1 MARDEVIYNFLFG
14 ANSDYLDSHVTV
26 KSYVWLGVS
35 VLAIN
40 FGAWI
45 VVIKYWQIILAFT
58 QTGLW

>member
-40 FGAWI
+40 FGA
-45 VVIKYWQIILAFT
+45 
-58 QTGLW
+58 